1 MKTELT
7 SEELAFITVALENS
21 ANIAQAQ
28 SAKDHWLSIRDKV
41 NQVYV
46 ETMFKE
52 EKTKKEA
59 AR

>member
-1 MKTELT
+1 MKAELT

-28 SAKDHWLSIRDKV
+28 SAKDHWLTLRDKV
-41 NQVYV
+41 NRVYV

-52 EKTKKEA
+52 EK
-59 AR
+59 ARK